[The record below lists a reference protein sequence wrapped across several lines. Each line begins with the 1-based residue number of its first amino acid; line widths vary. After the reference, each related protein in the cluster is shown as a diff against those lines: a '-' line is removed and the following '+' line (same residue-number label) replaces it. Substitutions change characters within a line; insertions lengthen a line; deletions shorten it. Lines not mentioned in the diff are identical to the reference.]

1 MTAFAKSAKR
11 HHAAKNVV
19 ARDNLSYRKSIK
31 NINIKKELE
40 ETDPKKPSGLFLSG
54 HCCQNP
60 PLTQLNSTQLKATL
74 LK

>member
-19 ARDNLSYRKSIK
+19 ARENLSYRKSIK

-40 ETDPKKPSGLFLSG
+40 ETDPKKPSGLFLGG
-54 HCCQNP
+54 HIVHGLKIKY
-60 PLTQLNSTQLKATL
+60 LTGSPIGAL
-74 LK
+74 